1 MNKAVIYAR
10 VSSVGD
16 RQSTD
21 RQIEDLTRYAEGKG
35 LEVIR
40 IFQEHVSGAKSNRE
54 REVLAEC
61 LEFCRAE
68 RPGTLMVTE
77 LSRLGRS
84 TVEVLKAVEDLTAAG
99 VNVFILDLNLSTLD
113 EEGRENPVA
122 KMVLT
127 VLALGA
133 EMERKLILGRLNS
146 GRELAK
152 RKGVRMGRP
161 KGSSLSDDALAAKYP
176 EVVKHIRKGKN
187 SIREIAKLT
196 GVSVSTIQR
205 VKSAMY
211 NKALAP
217 GQKDLERG
225 NVCRQKD
232 GESVEEFLKRMWEE
246 D

>member
-1 MNKAVIYAR
+1 MKAVIYAR
-10 VSSVGD
+10 VSSMGD
-16 RQSTD
+16 RQSTE

-35 LEVIR
+35 YEIVKV
-40 IFQEHVSGAKSNRE
+40 FQEHISGAKTNQE
-54 REVLAEC
+54 RGILSEC
-61 LEFCRAE
+61 LEFCRTE

-99 VNVFILDLNLSTLD
+99 VSIYILDLNLSTLD
-113 EEGRENPVA
+113 ERGEENPVA

-152 RKGVRMGRP
+152 KRGVAMGRP
-161 KGSSLSDDALAAKYP
+161 KGTTDDLLQKYP
-176 EVVKHIRKGKN
+176 EVVKHLRKGKN

-196 GVSVSTIQR
+196 GVSVSTVQR
-205 VKSAMY
+205 VKKS
-211 NKALAP
+211 LT
-217 GQKDLERG
+217 
-225 NVCRQKD
+225 
-232 GESVEEFLKRMWEE
+232 
-246 D
+246 

>member
-1 MNKAVIYAR
+1 MKTVIYAR
-10 VSSVGD
+10 VSSLGD
-16 RQSTD
+16 RQSTE

-35 LEVIR
+35 YEIVKV
-40 IFQEHVSGAKSNRE
+40 FSEHISGAKSNRE

-61 LEFCRAE
+61 LTFCKTE
-68 RPGTLMVTE
+68 HPGTLMVTE

-99 VNVFILDLNLSTLD
+99 VNVFILDLNLSTL
-113 EEGRENPVA
+113 ENGKENPVA

-152 RKGVRMGRP
+152 KKGVKMGRP
-161 KGSSLSDDALAAKYP
+161 KGSSLSAEDIQKKYP

-196 GVSVSTIQR
+196 GVSASTVQR
-205 VKSAMY
+205 VKGVS
-211 NKALAP
+211 
-217 GQKDLERG
+217 
-225 NVCRQKD
+225 RQKD
-232 GESVEEFLKRMWEE
+232 K
-246 D
+246 

>member
-1 MNKAVIYAR
+1 MNRAVIYAR
-10 VSSVGD
+10 VSSAGD

-35 LEVIR
+35 LDVIK
-40 IFQEHVSGAKSNRE
+40 IFNEHISGARTNKE

-68 RPGTLMVTE
+68 HPGTLMVTE

-99 VNVFILDLNLSTLD
+99 VNTYILDLNLSTLD
-113 EEGRENPVA
+113 DEGKENPVA

-152 RKGVRMGRP
+152 KRGVAMGRP
-161 KGSSLSDDALAAKYP
+161 KGATDDLLKKYP

-196 GVSVSTIQR
+196 GVSVSTVQR
-205 VKSAMY
+205 I
-211 NKALAP
+211 KAA
-217 GQKDLERG
+217 
-225 NVCRQKD
+225 CI
-232 GESVEEFLKRMWEE
+232 
-246 D
+246 

>member
-1 MNKAVIYAR
+1 MKAVIYAR
-10 VSSVGD
+10 VSSIGE

-35 LEVIR
+35 LEVVR

-99 VNVFILDLNLSTLD
+99 VNVYVLDIDLSTLD
-113 EEGRENPVA
+113 GEGKENPVA

-161 KGSSLSDDALAAKYP
+161 KGSSLSDEALAAKYP
-176 EVVKHIRKGKN
+176 EVVKHLRKGKN

-205 VKSAMY
+205 VKKS
-211 NKALAP
+211 LT
-217 GQKDLERG
+217 
-225 NVCRQKD
+225 
-232 GESVEEFLKRMWEE
+232 
-246 D
+246 